1 MGALWIAHVKVTN
14 EESYMKYA
22 KLAGVAIADH
32 GGKFIARGGRYVQ
45 LEGNDRPR
53 NVVAKFPTLEDAVA
67 CYHSPPIKRR
77 CRSPRVR
84 VSATCWWSRLTNKLR

>member
-1 MGALWIAHVKVTN
+1 MGALWIAHVKVTD

-53 NVVAKFPTLEDAVA
+53 NVVAKFPTLEAAVE
-67 CYHSPPIKRR
+67 CYNSVQYQEALSFAKGASERDLL
-77 CRSPRVR
+77 V
-84 VSATCWWSRLTNKLR
+84 VETDE